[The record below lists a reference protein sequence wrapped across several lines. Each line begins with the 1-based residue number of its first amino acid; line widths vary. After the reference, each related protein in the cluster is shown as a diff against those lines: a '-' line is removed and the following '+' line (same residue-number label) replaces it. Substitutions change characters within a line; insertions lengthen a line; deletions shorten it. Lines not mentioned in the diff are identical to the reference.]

1 MSDLIKYDREC
12 NYIDMRTQ
20 NSNKMINQCIKKD
33 LNITDTCNL
42 KNSELNSINEETMKN
57 MNSNIYNNMIDNN
70 LLNISDTA
78 LINSLNLN
86 KANVNIALNL
96 NKDYKLN
103 IYPQKIENDI
113 FSIALNETGNE
124 IIGDNKLDEVF
135 SDKNNNQF
143 DIINKKE
150 TRLIEEKLNNVNNGN
165 DITKFNNKTQNVDI
179 LNLYGVSNT
188 SLDIEQLLNENLQ

>member
-1 MSDLIKYDREC
+1 MSDLIKYDKEC
-12 NYIDMRTQ
+12 NYIDLRKQ
-20 NSNKMINQCIKKD
+20 DSSKMINQCIKENLD
-33 LNITDTCNL
+33 ITDTCNL

-86 KANVNIALNL
+86 KANINIALNL
-96 NKDYKLN
+96 NKNYKLN
-103 IYPQKIENDI
+103 IYPKKIENDI

-124 IIGDNKLDEVF
+124 IIGDNKVDELF
-135 SDKNNNQF
+135 SDKNNNKF
-143 DIINKKE
+143 DIINKRE
-150 TRLIEEKLNNVNNGN
+150 TTLIEENLNNINNGN
-165 DITKFNNKTQNVDI
+165 DITKFNNKSQNVDI

-188 SLDIEQLLNENLQ
+188 SLGIEELLNENLQ